1 MNSKGHSDSLQPE
14 QWGNRN
20 ALKHGAHSP
29 RTLSARA
36 EEVSTWLMTAG
47 HTIGLDQLAAD
58 EIGSLISLAE
68 AIDRD
73 LLESGLTNKKGEA
86 RSLLD
91 LRVRLSGRLERWLTV
106 FGATPASRLAW
117 VDTSAR
123 AGAVANA
130 VKQEL
135 AEGSRLLA
143 EARDR
148 GDVPEGPGEHE

>member
-1 MNSKGHSDSLQPE
+1 MNSKGHSNSLQPE

-20 ALKHGAHSP
+20 ALKHGVNSP
-29 RTLSARA
+29 RTLCERAAEISA
-36 EEVSTWLMTAG
+36 WLMASW

-58 EIGSLISLAE
+58 EIGSIISLVE

-73 LLESGLTNKKGEA
+73 LLEHGLTNKKGEA

-117 VDTSAR
+117 VDTSSR
-123 AGAVANA
+123 ADAVANA
-130 VKQEL
+130 VREEL
-135 AEGSRLLA
+135 AEGARLLA

-148 GDVPEGPGEHE
+148 GDVPEAPGEQQ